1 MSLENRYKFLK
12 KMHPN
17 ILILIKQKDKYISK
31 EVDNMIFSYLNNDLN
46 TIKKNKISYILMEN
60 LDIIE
65 KNLIKNN
72 EYYKYKKIVFISQVL
87 SSAAIIKK

>member
-46 TIKKNKISYILMEN
+46 TIKKNKISYILIEN

-87 SSAAIIKK
+87 SSALK

>member
-87 SSAAIIKK
+87 SSALK